1 MSATGDTAQRGAAQK
16 GSAQELVPLAERL
29 RWLWLFRVLALTTV
43 GVFTA
48 SVGDA
53 WTVPGRTLLL
63 ATAAYLSVELAMHL
77 LWRLSQQRML
87 RLFAAVLV
95 VDGCYLAW
103 IAWAVHGQGGP
114 LPYLTLVHLIVV
126 ALLASYRTG
135 VKLALWHSALAAAP
149 LYLVP
154 ATAGTFS
161 DLLGRIWLFWLVT
174 LATATFSAINE
185 RELRR
190 RRYDLEALA
199 VLGTALESATS
210 PAEVGEAL
218 LERLTDTFGFPRSL
232 VVAGTD
238 LPQALLASRG
248 CTPTSEPSYA
258 GGEGL
263 LHRTTS
269 ARRTAL
275 VAGLDPAVDRWLS
288 TVLPDAGNL
297 LIVPLPGDDGAVGA
311 VVLEHSLTKGSRV
324 ERRVVAMVERF
335 VAHAALTLANAWLV
349 EQIRASAVTDGL
361 TGIANRR
368 EFDTWLARTMAR
380 SVRSRQPISLVLVD
394 IDHFKRLN
402 DEYGHQIGDEVLRAV
417 AGLLAEHARAGDL
430 AARYGGEEFALVL
443 ADCDGQQAA
452 VIADRLRSVV
462 AAADL
467 PGPVTVTA
475 GVASFPQHAVGVPD
489 LIRSADAA
497 LYAGKAAGRDRVVTA
512 SAPLTPTG

>member
-1 MSATGDTAQRGAAQK
+1 MPAPPESGTARS
-16 GSAQELVPLAERL
+16 SAQELVPLAERL
-29 RWLWLFRVLALTTV
+29 RWLWLFRMLAVVTV
-43 GVFTA
+43 AGFA
-48 SVGDA
+48 PSVGDA
-53 WTVPGRTLLL
+53 WAVAGQTVLLG
-63 ATAAYLSVELAMHL
+63 TAAYLAVELAMHV
-77 LWRLSQQRML
+77 LWRLSQERML

-95 VDGCYLAW
+95 VDGMYLAW
-103 IAWAVHGQGGP
+103 VAWAVQGEGGP

-135 VKLALWHSALAAAP
+135 IKLALWHCALAAAP
-149 LYLVP
+149 LYLAPSP
-154 ATAGTFS
+154 ADSFG
-161 DLLGRIWLFWLVT
+161 DLVGVIWLFWLVT

-199 VLGTALESATS
+199 VLGTALEAAGS

-218 LERLTDTFGFPRSL
+218 LERLVDAFDFPRAL
-232 VVAGTD
+232 VVAGSE
-238 LPQALLASRG
+238 LPHALLASRG
-248 CTPTSEPSYA
+248 CQPPSDPSYA
-258 GGEGL
+258 GGEGV

-269 ARRTAL
+269 GRRTAL
-275 VAGLDPAVDRWLS
+275 VAGLDPQADGWLS
-288 TVLPDAGNL
+288 GLLPGAGNL

-311 VVLEHSLTKGSRV
+311 VVLEHSLTSGSRV

-335 VAHAALTLANAWLV
+335 VAHAALTLANAWLI

-368 EFDTWLARTMAR
+368 EFDTWLARSMAR

-402 DEYGHQIGDEVLRAV
+402 DQYGHQIGDEVLRAV
-417 AGLLAEHARAGDL
+417 AALLAEHARAGDL

-443 ADCDGQQAA
+443 ADCDVEQAA
-452 VIADRLRSVV
+452 VIAERLRAVV
-462 AAADL
+462 ASAEL

-475 GVASFPQHAVGVPD
+475 GVASFPHHAVGVAD
-489 LIRSADAA
+489 LIRAADAA
-497 LYAGKAAGRDRVVTA
+497 LYEGKANGRDRVV
-512 SAPLTPTG
+512 SAVTPLAT

>member
-1 MSATGDTAQRGAAQK
+1 MSTTADAAQRGSAQR
-16 GSAQELVPLAERL
+16 GTAQELVPLAERL
-29 RWLWLFRVLALTTV
+29 RWLWLFRVLALVTV

-48 SVGDA
+48 SSGDA

-63 ATAAYLSVELAMHL
+63 VTAVYLGVELAMHV

-103 IAWAVHGQGGP
+103 MAWAVDGAGGP
-114 LPYLTLVHLIVV
+114 LPHLTLVHLIVV

-154 ATAGTFS
+154 ETAGSFG

-190 RRYDLEALA
+190 RRYDLESLA
-199 VLGTALESATS
+199 VLGAALEAAAS
-210 PAEVGEAL
+210 PSEVAEAL
-218 LERLTDTFGFPRSL
+218 VDRLTDTFGFSRAL
-232 VVAGTD
+232 VVAGPE
-238 LPQALLASRG
+238 LPHTLLAERG
-248 CTPTSEPSYA
+248 CSAVDPSYP

-269 ARRTAL
+269 GRRTAL
-275 VAGLDPAVDRWLS
+275 VAGVDPAVDHWLS
-288 TVLPDAGNL
+288 AAMPEAGNL
-297 LIVPLPGDDGAVGA
+297 LVVPLPGDDGAVGA

-335 VAHAALTLANAWLV
+335 VAHAALTLSNAWLV

-368 EFDTWLARTMAR
+368 EFDTWFARTLAR

-402 DEYGHQIGDEVLRAV
+402 DQYGHQIGDEVLRAV

-443 ADCDGQQAA
+443 ADCDAEQALA
-452 VIADRLRSVV
+452 IADRLRAVV
-462 AAADL
+462 EAAAL
-467 PGPVTVTA
+467 PGPVPVTA
-475 GVASFPQHAVGVPD
+475 GVGSFPHHAVAVPD
-489 LIRSADAA
+489 LIRAADAA
-497 LYAGKAAGRDRVVTA
+497 LYAAKAAGRNRVVTA
-512 SAPLTPTG
+512 GAPVG